1 MQAISLYL
9 FETSKLRRQKI
20 SLLYLKLNTQVFKLS
35 LFFLKRTGSDLKM
48 AKTKVVPKNA
58 NWRRS
63 EAKD

>member
-35 LFFLKRTGSDLKM
+35 LFFLKGTGSDLKM
-48 AKTKVVPKNA
+48 AKTKVVLKNA